1 MAVENIFTIKGTLYE
16 KLCRRVKN
24 TKKPTEP
31 DWEFYSIKVETK
43 ILVGGRSLTQIPE
56 ISLERSVSY
65 DGFEIGDSILVDFY
79 LTGKAINEKFFK
91 TECKAVHIGF
101 APLENGEMR
110 TPRKGVDTTF
120 VAPSLVESEKSF
132 DDDNLPF

>member
-1 MAVENIFTIKGTLYE
+1 MAIDNLHTLKGVLNE
-16 KLCRRVKN
+16 KLCRRVPN

-43 ILVGGRSLTQIPE
+43 TLVGGRTIVQIPE
-56 ISLERSVSY
+56 LSLDRSVSY
-65 DGFEIGDSILVDFY
+65 EGFEIGDSILVDFY

-91 TECKAVHIGF
+91 TECKAIHIGF

-110 TPRKGVDTTF
+110 TPRKNVDTVF
-120 VAPSLVESEKSF
+120 IPPNPAKEEDN
-132 DDDNLPF
+132 DDGSDLPF